1 MVFVESMNDNLLS
14 SFAGSTSSK
23 TKITTSKKLF
33 FYFENQNP
41 LLVLAG
47 KSLYFASCIDGK
59 SLGLNELCR
68 LKAPND
74 A

>member
-1 MVFVESMNDNLLS
+1 MNDNLLS
-14 SFAGSTSSK
+14 SLAGSTSSK
-23 TKITTSKKLF
+23 TKITTSKKLL
-33 FYFENQNP
+33 FYFENQNR

-47 KSLYFASCIDGK
+47 KSLYLASCIDGK

-68 LKAPND
+68 LKAPSD